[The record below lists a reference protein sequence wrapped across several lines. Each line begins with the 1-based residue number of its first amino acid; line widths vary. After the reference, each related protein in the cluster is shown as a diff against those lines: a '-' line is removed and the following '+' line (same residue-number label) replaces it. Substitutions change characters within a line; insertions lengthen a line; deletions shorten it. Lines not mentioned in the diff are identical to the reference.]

1 MAGLCVS
8 LSPSFYYQIQHHQ
21 LLLPPLA
28 HQLQIVLFLGMLRC
42 WTDDPVPSRWQS
54 VVDHRQINTFILIS
68 KSRHHLQEPSRVT
81 FKWNSIAVAVGHIE
95 WNVITIS
102 MKSTTRLSS
111 SSSKKMVLLHQDRYF
126 ATALLLI
133 CCILTG
139 ELTLFMQIYPSFL
152 RLFFPPPTAAAA
164 APHCK
169 YGAMQ
174 QQQRIVNLLSSTKP
188 FSFSRR
194 NTHADN
200 ADDDHVIWF
209 ANETWKRLLLDIR
222 NISNFIYSVCVYSY
236 V

>member
-21 LLLPPLA
+21 LLLPPFAPLA

-102 MKSTTRLSS
+102 MKST
-111 SSSKKMVLLHQDRYF
+111 SKKMVVLHHQDRYF

>member
-21 LLLPPLA
+21 LLLPPFAPLA

-42 WTDDPVPSRWQS
+42 WIDDPVPSRWQS

-95 WNVITIS
+95 WNVITLS
-102 MKSTTRLSS
+102 MKSTRLS

-133 CCILTG
+133 FCLLTG
-139 ELTLFMQIYPSFL
+139 ELTLFMKIYPSFL
-152 RLFFPPPTAAAA
+152 RLFF
-164 APHCK
+164 
-169 YGAMQ
+169 Q
-174 QQQRIVNLLSSTKP
+174 
-188 FSFSRR
+188 
-194 NTHADN
+194 
-200 ADDDHVIWF
+200 
-209 ANETWKRLLLDIR
+209 
-222 NISNFIYSVCVYSY
+222 
-236 V
+236 

>member
-1 MAGLCVS
+1 MS
-8 LSPSFYYQIQHHQ
+8 LSPSF
-21 LLLPPLA
+21 LLPGPTAAASTSCSFGASSYSLGCCCAVGQTILFVWLA
-28 HQLQIVLFLGMLRC
+28 VGRRPSSHQHVF
-42 WTDDPVPSRWQS
+42 
-54 VVDHRQINTFILIS
+54 S
-68 KSRHHLQEPSRVT
+68 KSRYHLQEPRVT

-164 APHCK
+164 PHCK
-169 YGAMQ
+169 YGAM

-188 FSFSRR
+188 FYFHDMLTMLMMIMSFGLQMRL
-194 NTHADN
+194 
-200 ADDDHVIWF
+200 
-209 ANETWKRLLLDIR
+209 ETAAAGH
-222 NISNFIYSVCVYSY
+222 
-236 V
+236 